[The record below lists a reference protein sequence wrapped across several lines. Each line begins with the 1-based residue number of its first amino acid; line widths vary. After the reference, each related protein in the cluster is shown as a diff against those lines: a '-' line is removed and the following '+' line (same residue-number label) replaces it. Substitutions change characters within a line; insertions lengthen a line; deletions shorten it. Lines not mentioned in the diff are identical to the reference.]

1 MDGSEGEA
9 AKRVRQLAFNL
20 ARSIL
25 QPVYLQDE
33 RLTSVEAA
41 ENLKA
46 EGVKPEDVPALI
58 DGAAAALILRDFL
71 VSGDERIRVDPAT
84 NTGGSDT
91 THA

>member
-9 AKRVRQLAFNL
+9 AQKVRQLTFNL
-20 ARSIL
+20 ARSVV

-33 RLTSVEAA
+33 RLTSYEAM

-46 EGVKPEDVPALI
+46 EGIKPQDIAAVI

-71 VSGDERIRVDPAT
+71 VSNEERIRVDPRP
-84 NTGGSDT
+84 
-91 THA
+91 

>member
-1 MDGSEGEA
+1 MDGTEGDA
-9 AKRVRQLAFNL
+9 AQKVRQLAFNL
-20 ARSIL
+20 ARSIP

-33 RLTSVEAA
+33 RLTSIEAA

-46 EGVKPEDVPALI
+46 EGVKPEDIPAVI

-71 VSGDERIRVDPAT
+71 VSTEERIRVDPAT
-84 NTGGSDT
+84 NTEDSDT